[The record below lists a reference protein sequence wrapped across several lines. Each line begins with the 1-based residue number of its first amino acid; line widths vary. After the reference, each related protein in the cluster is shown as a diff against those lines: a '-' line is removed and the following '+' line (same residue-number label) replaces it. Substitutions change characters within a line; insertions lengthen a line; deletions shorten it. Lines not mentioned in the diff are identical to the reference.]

1 MKIKE
6 KIRKNKKLYC
16 LLKTIKNCDD
26 NDFCQQVLDI
36 NSHPLSITVR
46 SFGELNKDTVI
57 YYCDM
62 VGYTD
67 AGFCATL
74 INCLRNLYVPYL
86 LDLPTV
92 VKWYAKLYIDP
103 NDRRGDNPFVYYY
116 NQPSGFTENDVINSN
131 NVIVRREVDGAIWS
145 ELRKYEQSDKTVGF
159 YSKIYSKYMSLN
171 KETSN
176 MFQHDGVFDLRKK
189 STIGVHVRGTDFNA
203 GWKNHPLPVTPEQ
216 YLDATLKLMKETGT
230 ERVFL
235 ATDDIN
241 ALNLFIDKLGDK
253 LIYYADTNRTTGK
266 DGVHTQDSNEPGH
279 KYRLG
284 YEILRDVY
292 SLAYCDYLVAG
303 LSNVGHVARIIAHS
317 MDKDFKKCVILSEG
331 IKK

>member
-1 MKIKE
+1 MKIIE
-6 KIRKNKKLYC
+6 KLKNNKKLYC
-16 LLKTIKNCDD
+16 LLKTIKNCKND
-26 NDFCQQVLDI
+26 NFCQQVIDI
-36 NSHPLSITVR
+36 NSHPLSLTVR
-46 SFGELNKDTVI
+46 SFGELNKETVI

-62 VGYTD
+62 VEYYY

-74 INCLRNLYVPYL
+74 MNCLRNLYVPYL
-86 LDLPTV
+86 LDIPTV
-92 VKWYAKLYIDP
+92 VNWHAQLYIDP
-103 NDRRGDNPFVYYY
+103 YDNRGENPFVYYF
-116 NQPSGFTENDVINSN
+116 NQPFGISENDAEISK
-131 NVIVRREVDGAIWS
+131 NVIISRHVDGMMW
-145 ELRKYEQSDKTVGF
+145 EGLNKYEQNDRSVDF
-159 YSKIYSKYMSLN
+159 YSKVYKRYISLN
-171 KETSN
+171 KETCGMLSD
-176 MFQHDGVFDLRKK
+176 DGVFNLRDQP
-189 STIGVHVRGTDFNA
+189 TIGVHVRGTDFNA
-203 GWKNHPLPVTPEQ
+203 SWKNHPLPVTPEQ
-216 YLDATLKLMKETGT
+216 YLDATLKLMQETRT

-241 ALNLFIDKLGDK
+241 ALNLFVDKLGDK
-253 LIYYADTNRTTGK
+253 LIYYADTNRTTGN
-266 DGVHTQDSNEPGH
+266 DGVHTQESDEPGH